1 MTEEK
6 SRERREKKVPLF
18 LSQRQRDGDL
28 SLKLKL
34 YEACANEGIKKE
46 RNRTTTN
53 ISSMIKGIAS
63 NGIEC

>member
-6 SRERREKKVPLF
+6 SRERREKRVPMF

-34 YEACANEGIKKE
+34 YEACAKKE
-46 RNRTTTN
+46 IGPRQIFRL
-53 ISSMIKGIAS
+53 
-63 NGIEC
+63 